1 MVEIQ
6 KIEKNLWYV
15 CTRNEYTGDYPD
27 GDLTFKEGFAYKG
40 EDILKEYSEDEIQK
54 YYLRSFR
61 LWTVQDAKP
70 GDFLTYSSEDNKDW
84 YLIYHSEYVPYE
96 NHYHYYACYTDK
108 FYTGGTACIDADYL
122 HPSTSKERNILLHKI
137 EEAGYCWDAENLKLT
152 KTAEELTHS
161 EVAKTS
167 NQDDPTK
174 KDLEQKSAEEF
185 CKEAERIMH
194 NIIQYVSF
202 TKGRVSVAK
211 SCYTEAQEWLK
222 SLRSRSRSKSN
233 EDSISEDLEKEIDRW
248 SQEHCYNK
256 SEKPVFAAV
265 ARHFAKWQKEI
276 DKLIFYNDLSEF
288 EDIKKLVVNEIASI
302 NTIEAIDTD
311 FDGWYNR
318 LIVFA
323 KRCAQ
328 WQKQQMLAKAIDA
341 HIELGPNNNHV
352 LMNGIFNKYE
362 WNDKVKIIIIE
373 EDKI

>member
-1 MVEIQ
+1 MTDKEKEQICRWWVNHELRSNRVTFSDKVYVSTADIQDFEQFIDSLVEDSLSDKTEKAVDELSTNVANGLMEQLKEGMPERPTFKVGQ
-6 KIEKNLWYV
+6 KITDGKETVIVSELLDDGSIRVDTKPSGDCWFDIDV
-15 CTRNEYTGDYPD
+15 NEAD
-27 GDLTFKEGFAYKG
+27 KW
-40 EDILKEYSEDEIQK
+40 
-54 YYLRSFR
+54 R
-61 LWTVQDAKP
+61 L
-70 GDFLTYSSEDNKDW
+70 
-84 YLIYHSEYVPYE
+84 
-96 NHYHYYACYTDK
+96 
-108 FYTGGTACIDADYL
+108 
-122 HPSTSKERNILLHKI
+122 I
-137 EEAGYCWDAENLKLT
+137 EEPAN
-152 KTAEELTHS
+152 
-161 EVAKTS
+161 
-167 NQDDPTK
+167 
-174 KDLEQKSAEEF
+174 
-185 CKEAERIMH
+185 
-194 NIIQYVSF
+194 
-202 TKGRVSVAK
+202 
-211 SCYTEAQEWLK
+211 
-222 SLRSRSRSKSN
+222 
-233 EDSISEDLEKEIDRW
+233 EDLEKEIDRW

>member
-1 MVEIQ
+1 M
-6 KIEKNLWYV
+6 
-15 CTRNEYTGDYPD
+15 
-27 GDLTFKEGFAYKG
+27 
-40 EDILKEYSEDEIQK
+40 
-54 YYLRSFR
+54 
-61 LWTVQDAKP
+61 
-70 GDFLTYSSEDNKDW
+70 
-84 YLIYHSEYVPYE
+84 PYE

>member
-137 EEAGYCWDAENLKLT
+137 EEAGYYWDAENLKLT

-302 NTIEAIDTD
+302 NTIETIDTD